1 MCLPKRTKT
10 NICLASL
17 GVKSI
22 EYYIDRC
29 KLYFLRRLC
38 STPID
43 SSVKKLFLHRLMAFK
58 NSVTTLNVGLISDV
72 TRILNK
78 YKLNNFIENFI
89 SKSYIPPKTIW
100 KHIVKR
106 SLNHTFTLS
115 WNQTVIDDSAHGR
128 FVFIHIN
135 ITEPLLLWKTASKYP
150 RYIKQIS
157 FFVRLC
163 AMTNVNGICELW
175 NCKCVDFVEHFF
187 L

>member
-22 EYYIDRC
+22 EYYIDQC

-38 STPID
+38 STSID

-58 NSVTTLNVGLISDV
+58 NSVTTINVGFISDV
-72 TRILNK
+72 ARILNK
-78 YKLNNFIENFI
+78 YKLNNFIENVI
-89 SKSYIPPKTIW
+89 SNSYFPPKTIW
-100 KHIVKR
+100 KHILNR
-106 SLNHTFTLS
+106 SLNHTFTSS
-115 WNQTVIDDSAHGR
+115 WNQTVINDSAHGR

-135 ITEPLLLWKTASKYP
+135 ITEPLLLWKIARKFP

-157 FFVRLC
+157 FFC
-163 AMTNVNGICELW
+163 SFMCDDP
-175 NCKCVDFVEHFF
+175 C
-187 L
+187 